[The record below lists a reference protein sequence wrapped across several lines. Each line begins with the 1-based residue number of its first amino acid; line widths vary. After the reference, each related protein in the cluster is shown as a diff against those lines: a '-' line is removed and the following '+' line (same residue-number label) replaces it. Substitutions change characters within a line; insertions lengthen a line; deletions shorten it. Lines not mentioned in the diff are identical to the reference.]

1 MAHHID
7 PAGIQETDSRLGSTT
22 KLKGTLRFR
31 ESVTIEGRYEGT
43 IEAEGF
49 LFIKE
54 GAEVR
59 ADIRA
64 HHIIVG
70 GTIHGNVQAT
80 GEVEMLPSCVFH
92 GNVRASR
99 IRIADGVVFD
109 GRCEMLRSGDSIDV
123 FSGPLDQLRS
133 EAAPAIE
140 P

>member
-7 PAGIQETDSRLGSTT
+7 PASIQTTDSRLGGST
-22 KLKGTLRFR
+22 KLNGTLRFR
-31 ESVTIEGRYEGT
+31 GSVTIQGQYEGA

-59 ADIRA
+59 ANVQAR
-64 HHIIVG
+64 HVIVG
-70 GTIHGNVQAT
+70 GTVHGNVQAT
-80 GEVEMLPSCVFH
+80 QEVEMLPSCVFH
-92 GNVRASR
+92 GNVRAAR
-99 IRIADGVVFD
+99 IRIADGVVFE

-123 FSGPLDQLRS
+123 FSGPLDQLRN